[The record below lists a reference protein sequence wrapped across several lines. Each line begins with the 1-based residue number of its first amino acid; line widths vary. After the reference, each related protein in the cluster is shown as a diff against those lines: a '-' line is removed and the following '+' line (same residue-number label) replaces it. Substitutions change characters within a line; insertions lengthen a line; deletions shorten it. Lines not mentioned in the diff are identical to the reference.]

1 MPPLSHWIGQYLL
14 AAGTMFVLLCA
25 IDLMGGDSLAAT
37 WLPTLA
43 WSALAAAFFIGA
55 RWRQARRGAACALC
69 RDERA

>member
-14 AAGTMFVLLCA
+14 AAGTMFALLST
-25 IDLMGGDSLAAT
+25 IDLTRGDSLAAT

-69 RDERA
+69 RDKRA